1 MNERARQG
9 LELLYKAVV
18 VAFSI
23 QDLETIE
30 STLQDLLSAA
40 IQEQDDIAIQVFTQA
55 IKNAETLRLK

>member
-40 IQEQDDIAIQVFTQA
+40 TQEQDDIAIQVFTQA